1 MKSLQVHRR
10 VISTLML
17 SVVAGTL
24 LAQTASAGNAYG
36 HYRRWKGGPPEREV
50 RWVAPEPNRVV
61 VVHHSDAGPIFA
73 GLVGGLILGA
83 AIANANSNTQPVEPI
98 SYSYWDPYCHERF
111 SSLAAYDA
119 HLRYYHHPQYVRVID
134 VSDGR
139 CVQRLNWCDHGWR
152 PCGGD
157 GDGDW
162 DN

>member
-1 MKSLQVHRR
+1 MKTLHLHRR

-17 SVVAGTL
+17 SLLAATF

-36 HYRRWKGGPPEREV
+36 RRWKGGPWQREA
-50 RWVAPEPNRVV
+50 RWVAPQPNRVV

-83 AIANANSNTQPVEPI
+83 AIANAQPAAHV
-98 SYSYWDPYCHERF
+98 SYSYWDPYCQESF

-134 VSDGR
+134 SSDGR
-139 CVQRLNWCDHGWR
+139 CVQRLSWCDRGWQPSDR
-152 PCGGD
+152 
-157 GDGDW
+157 DGDW
-162 DN
+162 HN